1 MTIKDI
7 KDSIISIKDY
17 PNKGIL
23 FRDITPIFLNSDK
36 VKFIISEFVKLV
48 KDLDFDV
55 IVAPESRGY
64 LFGLPLALE
73 LNKPFIM
80 VRKPNKLP
88 RKTLSID
95 YTLEYGQNTLQ
106 MHQEDLKPNSKVLI
120 VDDLLA
126 TGGTSFAIQKL
137 IHLANCK
144 TIGHLYLIELLGLC
158 DKSKIEGNLQSLIQY
173 S

>member
-1 MTIKDI
+1 MTIQDI

-17 PNKGIL
+17 PKKGIL
-23 FRDITPIFLNSDK
+23 FRDITPIFLNSEK
-36 VKFIISEFVKLV
+36 VKFIISEFVKLI
-48 KDLDFDV
+48 KEIDFDV

-95 YTLEYGQNTLQ
+95 YTLEYGHNTLQ

-137 IHLANCK
+137 IHLANCE
-144 TIGHLYLIELLGLC
+144 TVGHIYLIELLGLC
-158 DKSKIEGNLQSLIQY
+158 DKSKIEGKLHSLIQY